1 MHVRGLTPRLDC
13 LEEPACLAR
22 RRPGF
27 EPGLRKAVQALL
39 HGEHYTRV
47 SEYEWDGLADEL
59 VYVARKP

>member
-47 SEYEWDGLADEL
+47 SDYDSFAGD
-59 VYVARKP
+59 YVARKP